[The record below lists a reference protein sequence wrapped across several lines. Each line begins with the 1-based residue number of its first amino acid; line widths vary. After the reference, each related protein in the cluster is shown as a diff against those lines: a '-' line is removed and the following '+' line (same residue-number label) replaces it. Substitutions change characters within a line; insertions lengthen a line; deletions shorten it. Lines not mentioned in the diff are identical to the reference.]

1 VKSTLKTIA
10 KYYYLSI
17 KENPFFWHSGNSH
30 TYSVRQGKDRV
41 IWDFSAGKAE
51 TYSLKLL
58 RASWPRLDLDQ
69 AGFFACV
76 VHRPA
81 PDAILRSPFHYRRE
95 GTSPVVNPVRPLQ
108 GGIIHSPPH
117 GPSSGHRG
125 IVVRRTSA
133 VSDGPSKVTL
143 LADS

>member
-1 VKSTLKTIA
+1 MGLLCRKSGDL
-10 KYYYLSI
+10 LI
-17 KENPFFWHSGNSH
+17 KITASVLTPAGSGS
-30 TYSVRQGKDRV
+30 SRV
-41 IWDFSAGKAE
+41 LRMCSTPASA
-51 TYSLKLL
+51 
-58 RASWPRLDLDQ
+58 R
-69 AGFFACV
+69 C
-76 VHRPA
+76 
-81 PDAILRSPFHYRRE
+81 AILRSPFHYRRE